1 MADDRYVRLEQSI
14 QLAHPQL
21 MHCACLLVLDCS
33 GSMEGEKIQA
43 LNEGLK
49 LFKRELDSD
58 PDARKKV
65 DVAVVAFGENVAT
78 LDFETAENFI
88 PPILMADG
96 ATPMGTALNKAMD
109 MVEERKAAYRKNG
122 TDYLRPWIFLITDGE
137 PTDMSRG
144 DSLWTQV
151 CDRVHAGEK
160 DGKFSFFAVAVE
172 PANLSVLAQI
182 APPTRP
188 PLQLKG
194 YSFQKMFLWLSRSQ
208 QRVST
213 SRSGQQLTLE
223 APTSWANVVV

>member
-1 MADDRYVRLEQSI
+1 MTDDRYEKLEQSI
-14 QLAHPQL
+14 QLAHPEL

-33 GSMEGEKIQA
+33 GSMQGEKIKA
-43 LNEGLK
+43 LNDGLR
-49 LFKRELDSD
+49 LFKKELDSD

-65 DVAVVAFGENVAT
+65 DIAVVGFGEVVDT

-88 PPILMADG
+88 PPVLTADG
-96 ATPMGTALNKAMD
+96 ATPLGAALNKAID
-109 MVEERKAAYRKNG
+109 MLEERKATYRKNG

-137 PTDMSRG
+137 PTDMNRG
-144 DSLWTQV
+144 DALWTQV
-151 CDRVHAGEK
+151 CERVHRGEK
-160 DGKFSFFAVAVE
+160 EGKFSFFAVAVE
-172 PANLSVLAQI
+172 PANLSILAQI

-213 SRSGQQLTLE
+213 SRSGQQLALE
-223 APTSWANVVV
+223 APTSWANVAV